1 MTDLFIQQFRQE
13 VAAEKP
19 EERDP
24 EVVAW
29 EKREITSIEVQ
40 TVEVKSPIA
49 PLPEKEDAP
58 KPHRL
63 TPEEKKIKDAVLDT
77 LKGQIAYHNDG
88 MRATYRSSEQSFRT
102 MAQYKIKI
110 EGNTVTRN
118 GEPMFKIH
126 RRHAARKTQGCYR
139 ELMPTLEYVG
149 KEKAQEVKQEKPSIR
164 EQLRAAAKS
173 QAEKKAPTK
182 QKSHDVGLE

>member
-1 MTDLFIQQFRQE
+1 M
-13 VAAEKP
+13 
-19 EERDP
+19 
-24 EVVAW
+24 
-29 EKREITSIEVQ
+29 
-40 TVEVKSPIA
+40 
-49 PLPEKEDAP
+49 
-58 KPHRL
+58 
-63 TPEEKKIKDAVLDT
+63 DT

-102 MAQYKIKI
+102 MAQYKVKI

-118 GEPMFKIH
+118 GEPMFKIY

-149 KEKAQEVKQEKPSIR
+149 KEKAQEVKREKPSIR

-173 QAEKKAPTK
+173 QPEKKAPTK